1 MIGVFSENFRTD
13 PLTSLKGDGQV
24 LKPFGGPVQFEP
36 RKHPSDLDPPFASK
50 LYCWAQPAPLNARI
64 SAARAPKLPCRF
76 TSKTGRGTSGP
87 GPKADCTATT
97 GPAFV

>member
-1 MIGVFSENFRTD
+1 MIGVFSENFRLD

-24 LKPFGGPVQFEP
+24 LKPLGAPY
-36 RKHPSDLDPPFASK
+36 RRK

-76 TSKTGRGTSGP
+76 TSKTGRGSSGP
-87 GPKADCTATT
+87 DPKADCTATT